1 MGRLLLSSIG
11 TAAHTGVRGEQVDS
25 SLEGASLPH
34 HAHSAGVARSMS
46 DQRRHAAGYATIELA
61 AALTGSDDG
70 RSSLQI
76 AADVPAMASGAA
88 KQLSAFSGLMPQ
100 LKAALVELQPFQR
113 LHDALVEER
122 LLSSS
127 QPLMWSAF
135 V

>member
-1 MGRLLLSSIG
+1 
-11 TAAHTGVRGEQVDS
+11 
-25 SLEGASLPH
+25 
-34 HAHSAGVARSMS
+34 MS